1 MIHVNNDLL
10 LKLMLYIVDKD
21 NLHVERSLQTLS
33 SVSKSDL
40 HERNVLVT

>member
-21 NLHVERSLQTLS
+21 NLHVKRSLQTLS
-33 SVSKSDL
+33 SVIAVPKHNGVIS
-40 HERNVLVT
+40 